1 MTSNSGQEGRKQSSG
16 RMRELRLDKHHVSG
30 LTQRF
35 SQEHYSLDEAQVHHS
50 LQTCSFR
57 VKVSPNLSLRISPLS
72 MRPLAFSSLVTTAIY
87 VIFQGM
93 AVPTPYRSTEP
104 QRLPHTSPCTGAC
117 CPSRVRRGSESLVAL
132 LRLRPHPRLPTLID
146 LDVNHVR
153 PTADGTVLDIFLR
166 SARRCIDWYHNFF
179 AAAVAHIAR
188 IAAHGNDSSRT
199 MTDA

>member
-1 MTSNSGQEGRKQSSG
+1 MVARNGDAPRQTGRKLLSVNRYKG
-16 RMRELRLDKHHVSG
+16 RINLP
-30 LTQRF
+30 F
-35 SQEHYSLDEAQVHHS
+35 AWWAQP
-50 LQTCSFR
+50 R
-57 VKVSPNLSLRISPLS
+57 W
-72 MRPLAFSSLVTTAIY
+72 
-87 VIFQGM
+87 G
-93 AVPTPYRSTEP
+93 
-104 QRLPHTSPCTGAC
+104 
-117 CPSRVRRGSESLVAL
+117 GSESLLAL
-132 LRLRPHPRLPTLID
+132 LRLRPHPSLPTLID